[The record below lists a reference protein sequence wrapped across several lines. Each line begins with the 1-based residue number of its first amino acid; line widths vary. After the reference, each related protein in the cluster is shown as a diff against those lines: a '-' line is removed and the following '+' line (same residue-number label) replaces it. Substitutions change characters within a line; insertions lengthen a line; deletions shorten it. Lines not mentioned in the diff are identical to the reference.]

1 MKKKLT
7 GKYMVVFSVSVFLVI
22 SIWLGLVYMLLC
34 WEKNVNETHLQYLI
48 NRFDEYVE
56 IDNSD
61 EIVVNDIGKQLLI
74 DNAMWVQVINSCGD
88 VMYEYNVPNSIPK
101 KYDVFQIT
109 HYMLN
114 SDRLYNQTLF
124 VKQSLYNKEFG
135 IILGCDSSNVSKFSI
150 RLHGGINHVI
160 KMIIV
165 AFLIV
170 FFVVGIAVGIYFSR
184 TISSPVNEIIEN
196 INKLETDENCEMIKT
211 RKSIFKTVA
220 DSLEN
225 LRKRLRSADEERKY
239 AEKQRNE
246 WISNI
251 SHDMKTPLA
260 AIMGYAELM
269 TYENFNAT
277 EEDRKVYNKKIYKHA
292 KSISELVEELKFNR
306 LLESGR
312 ITLEKEEVN
321 ICDLLEE
328 CMYALPSNYD
338 TERIN
343 YCFDDYE
350 TYAVVDRQLIKRCFV
365 NIMSNAVVHNNA
377 DVDIIITAKEGERLV
392 VEIEDNGKGVSEED
406 MKNIFMRYYRGKES
420 SKVAGSGLGL
430 AIANEI
436 VKVHGGNIEVES
448 ELGKGTKFVITI

>member
-22 SIWLGLVYMLLC
+22 SIWLGLVYGYVFTR
-34 WEKNVNETHLQYLI
+34 NIVNENQPQYLI
-48 NRFDEYVE
+48 NRFEAYIDKDLKISNEGKKIIYDNDYWIQI
-56 IDNSD
+56 IDNS
-61 EIVVNDIGKQLLI
+61 GKVL
-74 DNAMWVQVINSCGD
+74 NS
-88 VMYEYNVPNSIPK
+88 YNVPDGVLNE
-101 KYDVFQIT
+101 YDIFQISD
-109 HYMLN
+109 YAVN
-114 SDRLYNQTLF
+114 SNKSDLFTLF
-124 VKQSLYNKEFG
+124 VRRFSNNPSQG
-135 IILGCDSSNVSKFSI
+135 IIIGCSSDKVVKVSVKLSGSQKNPYI
-150 RLHGGINHVI
+150 IGIMLLLVF
-160 KMIIV
+160 IIV
-165 AFLIV
+165 GVIFGV
-170 FFVVGIAVGIYFSR
+170 YFSR
-184 TISSPVNEIIEN
+184 NIATPINEIIEN

-211 RKSIFKTVA
+211 RKSIFKTVS

-306 LLESGR
+306 LLESGQ
-312 ITLEKEEVN
+312 ITLEKEEAN

-350 TYAVVDRQLIKRCFV
+350 TYAVVDRLLIKRCFI

-377 DVDIIITAKEGERLV
+377 DVDIFITAKEGERLV